1 MLNPYL
7 NRNEVSYRQ
16 QVLKENDKQQPG
28 ANIEDDDLAKKLSQK
43 TQGFNSGVVL
53 QTN

>member
-7 NRNEVSYRQ
+7 NCTEVSCRQ
-16 QVLKENDKQQPG
+16 QALKEYDKHQPR
-28 ANIEDDDLAKKLSQK
+28 ANIEDDDLAKKLSQR
-43 TQGFNSGVVL
+43 TQVFHSGVVL